1 MTERRHAR
9 GWRSAEGPTWRP
21 IICKLAQP
29 GTKCVRSDR
38 IIPIEGL
45 PAGLAATI
53 CYANELAIAIILQ
66 AVEASQLAV
75 QAALDAEVTANT

>member
-21 IICKLAQP
+21 IRHS
-29 GTKCVRSDR
+29 TKGNKSVRSDR